1 MGLIVLHVIKQLFQK
16 KMELGKTLRF
26 LKHWSPLILLIFS
39 YENLRNLILLIKDG
53 GNITPSLSQLD
64 LWLFGVQPTVWL
76 QNYVHPLLT
85 DYLAITYAFFFVM
98 PVIVTFELYLRG
110 HLKAYYDM
118 GTGMVLS
125 FYLGFVGYIIFPA
138 TPPRFSIYN
147 QYWLQKI
154 PGVFFHFSQ
163 KIYDKAATTSYF
175 CAFPS
180 LHVTL
185 STIALLYAW
194 RYAPLMKTKRLLFW
208 CLLPFVVSLWF
219 STVYLRHHWTGD
231 IIAGWILAFICFKLS
246 LPITRLWQEKTVKAP
261 VEEPL
266 ILTTGPEPEGAN

>member
-1 MGLIVLHVIKQLFQK
+1 
-16 KMELGKTLRF
+16 MELFKTLRF
-26 LKHWSPLILLIFS
+26 IKHWSPLIILIFS
-39 YENLRNLILLIKDG
+39 YENLRDLVHLIKEG
-53 GNITPSLSQLD
+53 GDITPYLIHFEV
-64 LWLFGVQPTVWL
+64 WLFGMQPTVWL
-76 QNYVHPLLT
+76 QNFIHPLLT
-85 DYLAITYAFFFVM
+85 DYLAITYSFFFIM

-118 GTGMVLS
+118 GMGMVLS
-125 FYLGFVGYIIFPA
+125 FYLGFVCYILFPA
-138 TPPRFSIYN
+138 SPPRFSIYD
-147 QYWLQKI
+147 QYWLQQI
-154 PGVFFHFSQ
+154 PGMFYHFSQ
-163 KIYDKAATTSYF
+163 KILDKAATATYF

-180 LHVTL
+180 LHITL

-231 IIAGWILAFICFKLS
+231 IIAGWILAFICFKIS
-246 LPITRLWQEKTVKAP
+246 LPITKLWQEKTVKAP

-266 ILTTGPEPEGAN
+266 ILTTEPEPEGAN